1 MASAATLGAPGDA
14 LLGRFVRVQSSVRCR
29 QDTESLPVHGRRGG
43 LLWCSFPARAF
54 VPCVA
59 RLRRRVTKP
68 PGSRLTIHCAAQ
80 RHQVSEHV
88 SAHAV
93 LECAS
98 AAGGTADRTKA
109 GNGRTSTEGF
119 ADDSGRACRPHTR
132 SPECWHCKSFSVG
145 FQEEVTARLTH
156 LRTGFAE
163 EASRHSCSKPGSLR
177 CGHRRR
183 IQGQRIPDRLP

>member
-54 VPCVA
+54 APCVA

-98 AAGGTADRTKA
+98 AACGTADRTKA

-132 SPECWHCKSFSVG
+132 SPECLHCNCLLPWVPRGSDDLADS
-145 FQEEVTARLTH
+145 L
-156 LRTGFAE
+156 
-163 EASRHSCSKPGSLR
+163 ASRCRRGSKSPFLQQTRLST
-177 CGHRRR
+177 
-183 IQGQRIPDRLP
+183 QRPSKEDTRPAHT